1 MNVDRSPRTTGNPEI
16 TQAIVISDLVETV
29 TILKPMSFE
38 NFIMMPNTHVNICSG
53 RPLFCRRLRGIFRVL
68 RQPRSKGSVT
78 TAIESTIENTSVM
91 CGLAVGL
98 MRGSS
103 SVTTAIENMIK
114 STIETT
120 SENTN
125 ESTSKSLVADLWLMF
140 DGTTYG
146 SLQVQDI
153 FRGLVDS
160 VNGSPDVEKCEGK
173 LVLVE
178 GETINHADR
187 ELWAGIVTFET
198 AKSVSSSTSTRNV
211 AYIYISTRESP
222 YLLAYSSRPAVYPC

>member
-1 MNVDRSPRTTGNPEI
+1 
-16 TQAIVISDLVETV
+16 
-29 TILKPMSFE
+29 
-38 NFIMMPNTHVNICSG
+38 MPNTHVNICSG

-125 ESTSKSLVADLWLMF
+125 ESTSKSLSE
-140 DGTTYG
+140 TTSESTG
-146 SLQVQDI
+146 ESKRAIPGQNTPHAI
-153 FRGLVDS
+153 R
-160 VNGSPDVEKCEGK
+160 SPKDA
-173 LVLVE
+173 
-178 GETINHADR
+178 IR
-187 ELWAGIVTFET
+187 
-198 AKSVSSSTSTRNV
+198 SSSYRSTIGRCLLYVTQSKRNQPIRAV
-211 AYIYISTRESP
+211 KEKSDR
-222 YLLAYSSRPAVYPC
+222 LHRPLTARPGWRT